1 MRDSNLDP
9 APPAPSADAGRTPRT
24 DGKVYC
30 CPTLGFVDLDTF
42 FEHRWDTSR
51 PLDEY
56 LSERA
61 SAWEGIEPGV

>member
-1 MRDSNLDP
+1 MDDSNDDL
-9 APPAPSADAGRTPRT
+9 APPVDASPAART

-61 SAWEGIEPGV
+61 WAWEGIEPGV

>member
-1 MRDSNLDP
+1 MKDTNRDP
-9 APPAPSADAGRTPRT
+9 APPAPSADAGPAPRT

-30 CPTLGFVDLDTF
+30 CATLGFVDRDTF

-51 PLDEY
+51 PRDEY